1 MQLAEGVAGPLVPF
15 IGLSSADLGESQSA
29 SIHCNGAQE
38 SEHRV
43 APIGE
48 PQCSA
53 GGMLWH
59 PLAYKYFVWNHHG
72 VQQGLLWGNHQS
84 LEYEQRLEGAGVTG

>member
-1 MQLAEGVAGPLVPF
+1 MPF

-38 SEHRV
+38 SEHR
-43 APIGE
+43 AALTGE
-48 PQCSA
+48 AQCSA

-59 PLAYKYFVWNHHG
+59 LLAYKYFVCNHHG
-72 VQQGLLWGNHQS
+72 VQQGLLWSNPSG
-84 LEYEQRLEGAGVTG
+84 LPLTKA